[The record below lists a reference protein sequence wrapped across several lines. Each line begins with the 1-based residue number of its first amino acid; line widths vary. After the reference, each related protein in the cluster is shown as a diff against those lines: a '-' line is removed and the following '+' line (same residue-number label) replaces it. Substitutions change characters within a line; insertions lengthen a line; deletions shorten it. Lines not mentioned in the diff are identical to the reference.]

1 MLPHVQPII
10 RNLWY
15 LAKKEKKKKKLYV
28 ETRYLQTK
36 FTNPHIYLWTKG
48 IYSMSFE
55 FERERERERGVFY
68 FKGYVGK
75 F

>member
-15 LAKKEKKKKKLYV
+15 LAKKEKKKKKKKLYV

-36 FTNPHIYLWTKG
+36 LTNPHIYLWTKG

-55 FERERERERGVFY
+55 FEREREREVFSIS
-68 FKGYVGK
+68 KDI
-75 F
+75 